1 MLDELFAAAGAAAWG
16 GVAFRRL
23 LPFLSPGALEKV
35 EALCPRPR
43 TVLAA
48 AFPYYAGDRP
58 GNLSL
63 YARGRDYHA
72 VVVGRL
78 TPICEALEKKY
89 PGESFFPAADSS
101 PLPEREA
108 AWLAGMGLRGANG
121 LLILPPYGSYV
132 FLGTILTGAAL
143 ELPERP
149 PAPDCPRCGACRRAC
164 PAGALGE
171 GGPDASRC
179 LSELTQKK
187 GALTGEETLSP
198 SPVTI
203 PAGGGG
209 FTYHITYAPAGLTLE
224 LGLRAEDGTEYSQR
238 VVGGSLAGTIPDI
251 PGGTYQLFVRNSGDY
266 DFQTTGHL
274 NGDVDYNVT
283 GALVFLTQ
291 SASEATASPEG

>member
-78 TPICEALEKKY
+78 TPICEALAKKY

-149 PAPDCPRCGACRRAC
+149 PAPDCPRCGACRGAC

-171 GGPDASRC
+171 GGPDVSRC

-187 GALTGEETLSP
+187 GALTGEETARLRAHPLIWGCDFCQKACPYNAAPALSP
-198 SPVTI
+198 LPEFSTELVDRLEN
-203 PAGGGG
+203 ADL
-209 FTYHITYAPAGLTLE
+209 AGLTNRTFRE
-224 LGLRAEDGTEYSQR
+224 KYGGRAFAWRGPGPLRR
-238 VVGGSLAGTIPDI
+238 NLAWKG
-251 PGGTYQLFVRNSGDY
+251 
-266 DFQTTGHL
+266 
-274 NGDVDYNVT
+274 
-283 GALVFLTQ
+283 
-291 SASEATASPEG
+291 EGRG